1 MQIRE
6 SESQPESAYPSHD
19 AVKAVDMAALRERR
33 TGKFRRLLDEH
44 DLDALLLTE
53 QENVRYVS
61 DIRPVHSVYFT
72 NSYQAVLTAEELI
85 VFAPAGDVPRIEHQM
100 PWVDRTVNVA
110 RADMTETYR
119 DVLDAVNADAAGV
132 DALDFTIANELD
144 GLVDV
149 AAALARTRG
158 VKLPEEIAIMDDAGA
173 LCEKAVLAAL
183 DAVEQGVRE
192 YEVAAEAEYVAKQEG
207 AQGVSWNPATF
218 SGTNTGIFLRYDSAK
233 RLRYGD
239 FVVLGYAFVYE
250 GYNMD
255 ITVTTVVGEPSREQ
269 REMYTA
275 SWDAREAAIEAAG
288 PGVSARAV
296 RDAAADVVAERGFA
310 DISFTDYQPIFHGLG
325 MNVYEPP
332 FAPDAGGEEPNHTLE
347 PGHVI
352 VPEPGVYATEE
363 PSRGGVRIGE
373 PILITESG
381 TERLA
386 RVVPDRH
393 GDLYLG

>member
-1 MQIRE
+1 MQIRK
-6 SESQPESAYPSHD
+6 SEPSPESTYPSHD
-19 AVKAVDMAALRERR
+19 AVKAVDMATLRDRR
-33 TGKFRRLLDEH
+33 TARFRSLLAEH
-44 DLDALLLTE
+44 DLDALLLTD
-53 QENVRYVS
+53 QENVRYAS

-72 NSYQAVLTAEELI
+72 KSYQAVLTAEDLI

-119 DVLDAVNADAAGV
+119 EVLDSVGAGTVGV
-132 DALDFTIANELD
+132 DSLDHTIADGLD

-149 AAALARTRG
+149 GDELARTRAI
-158 VKLPEEIAIMDDAGA
+158 KFPEEVAIMDDAGA

-218 SGTNTGIFLRYDSAK
+218 SGTNAGIFLRYDSAK

-255 ITVTTVVGEPSREQ
+255 ITVTTVVGEPSQEQ

-288 PGVSARAV
+288 PGVTARDV
-296 RDAAADVVAERGFA
+296 RDAAAAVIDERGFA

-373 PILITESG
+373 PILITETG

-386 RVVPDRH
+386 QVVPDRH
-393 GDLYLG
+393 DDLYLG

>member
-1 MQIRE
+1 MQIRD
-6 SESQPESAYPSHD
+6 SDQRPESAYPSHD
-19 AVKAVDMAALRERR
+19 AVKAIDMAGLRAGR
-33 TGKFRRLLDEH
+33 TEKFRGVLADN

-61 DIRPVHSVYFT
+61 DIRPVHSIYFT
-72 NSYQAVLTAEELI
+72 KSYQAVLTEDEL
-85 VFAPAGDVPRIEHQM
+85 VMFAPAGDVPRIEHQM

-110 RADMTETYR
+110 RADMTDTYR
-119 DVLDAVNADAAGV
+119 GVLDDVGAETVGV
-132 DALDFTIANELD
+132 DALDFTLASELD
-144 GLVDV
+144 GVVPVGDD
-149 AAALARTRG
+149 LARTRG
-158 VKLPEEIAIMDDAGA
+158 VKLPEEVAIMDDAGA

-183 DAVEQGVRE
+183 DRVEQGVRE
-192 YEVAAEAEYVAKQEG
+192 YEVAAEAEYVAKKEG

-218 SGTNTGIFLRYDSAK
+218 SGTNAGIFLRYDSAK

-255 ITVTTVVGEPSREQ
+255 ITVTTVVGEPTQEQ
-269 REMYTA
+269 QEMYTA
-275 SWDAREAAIEAAG
+275 VWDAREAAIETAG
-288 PGVSARAV
+288 PGVTAREV
-296 RDAAADVVAERGFA
+296 RDAAAAVIDDAGFG

-332 FAPDAGGEEPNHTLE
+332 FAPDAEGDEPNHTLE

-352 VPEPGVYATEE
+352 VPEPGVYATDE
-363 PSRGGVRIGE
+363 PSRGGIRIGE
-373 PILITESG
+373 PVLVTEDG

-386 RVVPDRH
+386 QVVPDRH
-393 GDLYLG
+393 DDLYLG